1 MAAKEEIGGPVAA
14 AAADPGERRV
24 SAVRQ
29 GLLVKNDEQAARN
42 RALFR
47 ARGVLAV
54 NLLSSPGSGK
64 TALLERTL
72 ADLGPGLPAAVVV
85 GDLATDNDARRLR
98 RPGIGVVQITTGNV
112 CHLEAAMVARAC
124 GELELEGRK
133 LLFIEN
139 VGNLVCPA
147 SYDLGEEVRV
157 VLLAV
162 TEGEDKPLKYPK
174 VFKTADVVLVTKI
187 DLAGAAGFDRA
198 AALENL
204 RLIAPQAVVFELS
217 ARGGQGLEGWYAY
230 LRGQVGHASCVTS
243 D

>member
-1 MAAKEEIGGPVAA
+1 MSWSWPRWRSPEMAAMEHRDGPVAA
-14 AAADPGERRV
+14 AGADPGERRV
-24 SAVRQ
+24 FAVRQ

-47 ARGVLAV
+47 ARGVLAI

-64 TALLERTL
+64 TALLARTL

-98 RPGIGVVQITTGNV
+98 RPGIGVVQIMTGNV

-124 GELELEGRK
+124 GELELEGLK

-147 SYDLGEEVRV
+147 S
-157 VLLAV
+157 
-162 TEGEDKPLKYPK
+162 
-174 VFKTADVVLVTKI
+174 
-187 DLAGAAGFDRA
+187 
-198 AALENL
+198 
-204 RLIAPQAVVFELS
+204 
-217 ARGGQGLEGWYAY
+217 
-230 LRGQVGHASCVTS
+230 
-243 D
+243 